1 MASSLPYA
9 APYTKTV
16 APQARPA
23 PAVRINGQ
31 VLRFGAVVLAIVLLY
46 TIIQLSL
53 ASVASATLHDLVR
66 LESEIQLAEVER
78 DVLLSRVEE
87 LRSPAKIEQWAIA
100 NGFRQLTDV
109 EFLR

>member
-9 APYTKTV
+9 APCTKSV
-16 APQARPA
+16 PQAKRA
-23 PAVRINGQ
+23 PVRVNGQ
-31 VLRFGAVVLAIVLLY
+31 LLRFAAVALALLLAY
-46 TIIQLSL
+46 TVIQLSL

-66 LESEIQLAEVER
+66 LESEIQMAEVER
-78 DVLLSRVEE
+78 DALLAHVEE
-87 LRSPAKIEQWAIA
+87 LRSPAKIEEWARK